1 MIRRACVLLL
11 AVLVAL
17 PVAASA
23 ASAPTVGRWAI
34 SSNWQGDA
42 GKVSLL
48 LVYERSDSHGSASS
62 TRQND
67 VALSEVGLSADR
79 LAAPIAPYA
88 FKIARDAGT
97 FDCVGTAGGGTGAGQ
112 YTFSQNT
119 GFG

>member
-11 AVLVAL
+11 SALIAL

-34 SSNWQGDA
+34 SSNRQDDA

-48 LVYERSDSHGSASS
+48 LVYERSDSRGNAASS
-62 TRQND
+62 TWQND

-97 FDCVGTAGGGTGAGQ
+97 FDCVGTAGGGL
-112 YTFSQNT
+112 
-119 GFG
+119 